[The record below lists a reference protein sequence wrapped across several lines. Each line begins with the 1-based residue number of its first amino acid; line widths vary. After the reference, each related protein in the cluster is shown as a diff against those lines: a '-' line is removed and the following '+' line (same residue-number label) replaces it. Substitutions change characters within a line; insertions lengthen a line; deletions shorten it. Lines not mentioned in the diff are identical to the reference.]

1 MLPFGVRRVVFIR
14 LSMQWRR
21 ALVVAPKGAL
31 FEVSS
36 YQEKTVTIDDYV
48 GVAISGLTAHGRMLS
63 RMMRRECAENRWAYD
78 EPLPTSRLLS
88 AISLIMQTLLNDTVT
103 GPMVQGCW

>member
-63 RMMRRECAENRWAYD
+63 RTMPGNSLKTAGRT
-78 EPLPTSRLLS
+78 TSRFQLPDSCQRYPL
-88 AISLIMQTLLNDTVT
+88 
-103 GPMVQGCW
+103 